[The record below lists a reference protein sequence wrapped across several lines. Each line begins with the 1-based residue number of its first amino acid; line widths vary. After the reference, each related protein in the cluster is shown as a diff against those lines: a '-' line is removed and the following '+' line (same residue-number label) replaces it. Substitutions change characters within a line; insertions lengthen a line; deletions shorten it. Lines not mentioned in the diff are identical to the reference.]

1 MAVAPG
7 TRLATRGARQIA
19 PAGASA
25 LMQALPSGPDP
36 MRRRRLSILLLS
48 PVLLAT
54 AGWADAR
61 PEGRATEARLTATR
75 ATCAD
80 GRPVLELRLSGLRGA
95 TRVRVV
101 ARDANDGA
109 RLGGAASRPRGD
121 RARLVVPL
129 SLGPDGCALVDD
141 ARIALAAR
149 VIKPGGETAL
159 RAELGPSPTPA
170 ADPVVE
176 APAAKAPAA
185 TPAVGT
191 PAAEAPAATP
201 PVGTPAAEPPAAAP
215 AGPRRAVATRWQA
228 LGAVGAP
235 VREASGLV
243 QSVRNPGVW
252 WTHDDSGGAAALYA
266 IDGSGAV
273 VATLPLAGATN
284 RDWEDLALGPGPIA
298 GTPYLYVGDIGDN
311 AAVRSSVRVYRVEE
325 PRLDGVAAGTTL
337 PAAPADVAVLA
348 YEDGARDAE
357 SLVVDPGSGEL
368 WVITKREAQSRAY
381 RAGVPPFRGEAT
393 TLRLHATLPFG
404 GAVAADVCAD
414 GQTVL
419 VKTYGAIRAFVAD
432 AGIAAALRAVPAER
446 LHVVEPQGESIAA
459 APDCSGY
466 ATLSE
471 GVGQPLLVYAE

>member
-1 MAVAPG
+1 M
-7 TRLATRGARQIA
+7 
-19 PAGASA
+19 
-25 LMQALPSGPDP
+25 
-36 MRRRRLSILLLS
+36 
-48 PVLLAT
+48 
-54 AGWADAR
+54 
-61 PEGRATEARLTATR
+61 
-75 ATCAD
+75 
-80 GRPVLELRLSGLRGA
+80 
-95 TRVRVV
+95 
-101 ARDANDGA
+101 
-109 RLGGAASRPRGD
+109 
-121 RARLVVPL
+121 
-129 SLGPDGCALVDD
+129 
-141 ARIALAAR
+141 
-149 VIKPGGETAL
+149 
-159 RAELGPSPTPA
+159 
-170 ADPVVE
+170 
-176 APAAKAPAA
+176 
-185 TPAVGT
+185 
-191 PAAEAPAATP
+191 
-201 PVGTPAAEPPAAAP
+201 
-215 AGPRRAVATRWQA
+215 
-228 LGAVGAP
+228 
-235 VREASGLV
+235 REASGLV

-266 IDGSGAV
+266 IDSAGAV

-311 AAVRSSVRVYRVEE
+311 AAVRPSVRVYRVEE

-337 PAAPADVAVLA
+337 PAAPTGVAVLA

-381 RAGVPPFRGEAT
+381 RAGVPPFLGEAT

-432 AGIAAALRAVPAER
+432 AGIAAALRAAPAER

>member
-1 MAVAPG
+1 MAVAPD

-19 PAGASA
+19 RASA
-25 LMQALPSGPDP
+25 SAQMKALPSGPDS
-36 MRRRRLSILLLS
+36 MRRRRLSISLLL
-48 PVLLAT
+48 PALLAT

-61 PEGRATEARLTATR
+61 PEGRATEIRLTATR
-75 ATCAD
+75 AMCAD
-80 GRPVLELRLSGLRGA
+80 GRPVLELRLAGLRGA

-109 RLGGAASRPRGD
+109 RLGGVASRPRSD

-129 SLGPDGCALVDD
+129 SLGPDGCALLDD
-141 ARIALAAR
+141 VRIALAAR
-149 VIKPGGETAL
+149 VTGRGGPTAL
-159 RAELGPSPTPA
+159 RAVLGPPPLPA
-170 ADPVVE
+170 AGPVVE
-176 APAAKAPAA
+176 APAAKAPVAA
-185 TPAVGT
+185 P
-191 PAAEAPAATP
+191 
-201 PVGTPAAEPPAAAP
+201 PAAEPPAAAP

-266 IDGSGAV
+266 IDSAGAV

-298 GTPYLYVGDIGDN
+298 GTPYLYAGDIGDN

-337 PAAPADVAVLA
+337 PAAPTGVAELA

-381 RAGVPPFRGEAT
+381 RAGVPPFLGEAT

-432 AGIAAALRAVPAER
+432 AGIAAALRAAPAER